1 MLNKA
6 ILMGRLTRDP
16 EIKYTQNSVAVC
28 TFAIAVDRDYVQQGG
43 QRQTDFI
50 NIVAWRKT
58 AEFICKYFTKGR
70 MIVVCGSIQTR
81 TWDGADGRK
90 NYTTEI
96 IADDVY
102 FGDSKKEN
110 SEGTS
115 NYYSAVPAPQA
126 PAQFAGVGNA
136 EPIGNADPFESVGNA
151 GGDFTSVPPAAPS
164 GGDFVPIDTDDD
176 LPF

>member
-16 EIKYTQNSVAVC
+16 EIKYTQNNVAVC
-28 TFAIAVDRDYVQQGG
+28 TFSIAVDRNYTPQGG

-70 MIVVCGSIQTR
+70 MIVVCGEIQTR
-81 TWDGADGRK
+81 TWEGADGKK
-90 NYTTEI
+90 NYATEI
-96 IADDVY
+96 VTDDVY
-102 FGDSKKEN
+102 FGDSKRDNNE
-110 SEGTS
+110 SVA
-115 NYYSAVPAPQA
+115 NYYPAAPIPQP
-126 PAQFAGVGNA
+126 PASFAGS
-136 EPIGNADPFESVGNA
+136 GNADPIGGS
-151 GGDFTSVPPAAPS
+151 GDFMDVDAIPGGSAPISAPS
-164 GGDFVPIDTDDD
+164 GDFVPIDTDDD

>member
-16 EIKYTQNSVAVC
+16 ELKYTQNSVAVC
-28 TFAIAVDRDYVQQGG
+28 TFSIAVDRDYVQQGG

-58 AEFICKYFTKGR
+58 AEFICKYFAKGR

-81 TWDGADGRK
+81 TWEGTDGRK
-90 NYTTEI
+90 NYATEI
-96 IADDVY
+96 VADDVY
-102 FGDSKKEN
+102 FGEGRRDSGNE
-110 SEGTS
+110 SVA
-115 NYYSAVPAPQA
+115 NYYSAA
-126 PAQFAGVGNA
+126 PATAPSAAFAGGGNAAGDFEDVTSGVGNA
-136 EPIGNADPFESVGNA
+136 
-151 GGDFTSVPPAAPS
+151 PAAMPS

>member
-16 EIKYTQNSVAVC
+16 EIKYTQNNVAVC
-28 TFAIAVDRDYVQQGG
+28 TFSIAVDRDYVQQGG

-58 AEFICKYFTKGR
+58 AEFIGKYFAKGR

-81 TWDGADGRK
+81 TWEGNDGRK

-102 FGDSKKEN
+102 FGESRRD
-110 SEGTS
+110 GDGGGAS
-115 NYYSAVPAPQA
+115 NYYAAAPAPQP

-136 EPIGNADPFESVGNA
+136 EPIG
-151 GGDFTSVPPAAPS
+151 GGDFMPIPEPSVGAAPS
-164 GGDFVPIDTDDD
+164 GDFVPIETDDD

>member
-16 EIKYTQNSVAVC
+16 EIKYTQNNVAVC

-58 AEFICKYFTKGR
+58 AEFIGKYFAKGR

-81 TWDGADGRK
+81 TWEGTDGKK
-90 NYTTEI
+90 NDMTEV

-102 FGDSKKEN
+102 FGEGKRDSEG
-110 SEGTS
+110 GTS
-115 NYYSAVPAPQA
+115 NYYSAMPAPTA
-126 PAQFAGVGNA
+126 PPQFAGVGNA
-136 EPIGNADPFESVGNA
+136 GPVADTFE
-151 GGDFTSVPPAAPS
+151 DVPQSTPSRAPS
-164 GGDFVPIDTDDD
+164 GDFVAIDTDDD

>member
-16 EIKYTQNSVAVC
+16 EIKYTQNNVAVC
-28 TFAIAVDRDYVQQGG
+28 TFSIAVDRDYVQQGG

-58 AEFICKYFTKGR
+58 AEFIGKYFAKGR

-81 TWDGADGRK
+81 TWEGTDGRK
-90 NYTTEI
+90 NYATEI

-102 FGDSKKEN
+102 FGESKKDSN
-110 SEGTS
+110 GGGGG
-115 NYYSAVPAPQA
+115 NYYSAMPAPNA
-126 PAQFAGVGNA
+126 PASF
-136 EPIGNADPFESVGNA
+136 ADPTA
-151 GGDFTSVPPAAPS
+151 GDFASVPDGTGQYDSLPSAPPS